1 MDLSIYFESLSDDL
15 FEGLD
20 QFTHPRLGNQMLIYR
35 NGCSFPETSDFDIAI
50 IGVTEDRAST
60 GNEGCARGADE
71 IRRRLY
77 HLFPGA
83 WNARIADLG
92 NIRQG
97 YTIEDTYFALTSTIA
112 ALIGNKVLPVVIGGG
127 QDLTFAM
134 YKSYEQMGQIINMV
148 AADPMF
154 DLGETQTELNS
165 RSYLSRIIMQRPN
178 YLFNYTNLGYQT
190 YFVDQPALDLMKK
203 LLFDSYRLGSLSA
216 NIRETE
222 PLVRNA
228 DLLSFDI
235 GSVRAADAPGNANA
249 TPNGFTGDQAC
260 RIVRYAA
267 MSDKLTSIGIF
278 EYNPS
283 YDRMGLTAMLAAQM
297 IWYIFEGF
305 NARKKDFPSRESEA
319 FIKYIVPTSDFSDG
333 ILFLKSRKTDRWWM
347 EVICGADNRQKYA
360 SHYIVPCTYEDYQT
374 ACNNEI
380 PDRWWQV
387 YQKLM

>member
-1 MDLSIYFESLSDDL
+1 MDLSIYFEPLSDDL

-35 NGCSFPETSDFDIAI
+35 NGCSFPETSGFDIAI

-60 GNEGCARGADE
+60 GNEGCAQGADE

-112 ALIGNKVLPVVIGGG
+112 ALAGNKVLPVVIGGG

-134 YKSYEQMGQIINMV
+134 YKAYEQMGQIINMV

-203 LLFDSYRLGSLSA
+203 LLFDCYRLGSLTA

-235 GSVRAADAPGNANA
+235 GSIRAADAPGNANA

-278 EYNPS
+278 EYNPA

-305 NARKKDFPSRESEA
+305 NARKKDFPSRESES